1 MSWLPTS
8 KKELEDHQ
16 YIDAVV
22 LPRTSDIGNFEV
34 HRALPSKER
43 QMVGPFI
50 FWDQMGPGEFLSGSG
65 LDVRPHP
72 HIGLSTIT
80 YLFKGTMDHKD
91 SLGNDVRIAPGDIN
105 LMSAGGGI
113 VHSERT
119 GEDIRQLPSELF
131 GIQSWIA
138 QPKKYEESKPSF
150 QNISSNEITKIDSG
164 GVHGKVLFG
173 ELDGLKSSIDSQ
185 WATLYLDV
193 TIEAKNKFN
202 IPPTFIERA
211 IYIISG
217 NAYFQE
223 TKIPLNTL
231 IILKP
236 SVSITLQA
244 TRRTR
249 LLVLGGEPMDGPR
262 YIYWNFVSSRKDKI
276 EDAKNKWLQGKFPL
290 IINDKDEFIPLPE

>member
-8 KKELEDHQ
+8 KKELEDNQ

-34 HRALPSKER
+34 HRALPSKEK

-150 QNISSNEITKIDSG
+150 QNISSNEITKIDSA
-164 GVHGKVLFG
+164 GVNGKVLFG

-217 NAYFQE
+217 NAYIHE

-231 IILKP
+231 IVLKP

-290 IINDKDEFIPLPE
+290 IINDNEEFIPLP

>member
-8 KKELEDHQ
+8 KKELEDNQ

-119 GEDIRQLPSELF
+119 GEDVRKLPSELF

-150 QNISSNEITKIDSG
+150 QNISSNDIT
-164 GVHGKVLFG
+164 
-173 ELDGLKSSIDSQ
+173 
-185 WATLYLDV
+185 
-193 TIEAKNKFN
+193 
-202 IPPTFIERA
+202 
-211 IYIISG
+211 
-217 NAYFQE
+217 
-223 TKIPLNTL
+223 
-231 IILKP
+231 
-236 SVSITLQA
+236 
-244 TRRTR
+244 
-249 LLVLGGEPMDGPR
+249 
-262 YIYWNFVSSRKDKI
+262 
-276 EDAKNKWLQGKFPL
+276 
-290 IINDKDEFIPLPE
+290 

>member
-8 KKELEDHQ
+8 KKKLEDNQ
-16 YIDAVV
+16 FIDTII

-34 HRALPSKER
+34 HRALPSKEK

-50 FWDQMGPGEFLSGSG
+50 FWDQMGPGEFLSGTG

-91 SLGNDVRIAPGDIN
+91 SLGNDVRIRPGDIN
-105 LMSAGGGI
+105 LMSAGRGI

-119 GEDIRQLPSELF
+119 GQDIRQLPTELF

-138 QPKKYEESKPSF
+138 QPKKYEESKPLF
-150 QNISSNEITKIDSG
+150 QNVCSQEITKIDSG

-173 ELDGLKSSIDSQ
+173 ELDGLKSSIESQ

-193 TIEAKNKFN
+193 IIEAKNKFN
-202 IPPTFIERA
+202 IPPTYAERA

-217 NAYFQE
+217 DAYFDD
-223 TKIPLNTL
+223 TKLPLNTL

-236 SVSITLQA
+236 SINISLKA
-244 TRRTR
+244 TKLTR

-262 YIYWNFVSSRKDKI
+262 YIYWNFVSSRKDQI
-276 EDAKNKWLQGKFPL
+276 EDAKNKWLNGNFPL
-290 IINDKDEFIPLPE
+290 IIDDKEEFIPLP

>member
-8 KKELEDHQ
+8 KKKLEDDRH
-16 YIDAVV
+16 IDAII

-34 HRALPSKER
+34 RRALPSKEK

-50 FWDQMGPGEFLSGSG
+50 FWDQMGPGEFLSGAG

-91 SLGNDVRIAPGDIN
+91 SLGNDVRIEPGDIN

-119 GEDIRQLPSELF
+119 GQDIRQLPSELF

-138 QPKKYEESKPSF
+138 QPKKYEDAEPSF
-150 QNISSNEITKIDSG
+150 QNICSKEITKIDSK
-164 GVHGKVLFG
+164 GVKGKLLFG
-173 ELDGLKSSIDSQ
+173 ELDGLKSSIDAQ
-185 WATLYLDV
+185 WGTLYLDV
-193 TIEAKNKFN
+193 TIEEKNKFN

-211 IYIISG
+211 IYLISG
-217 NAYFQE
+217 NANILG
-223 TKIPLNTL
+223 TKLPLNTL
-231 IILKP
+231 IVLKP
-236 SVSITLQA
+236 SLDITLEA
-244 TRRTR
+244 TECTR

-276 EDAKNKWLQGKFPL
+276 EDAKNKWLHGNFPL
-290 IINDKDEFIPLPE
+290 IRTDKQEFIPLP

>member
-1 MSWLPTS
+1 MILA
-8 KKELEDHQ
+8 
-16 YIDAVV
+16 I
-22 LPRTSDIGNFEV
+22 EV

-43 QMVGPFI
+43 QMVGHLF
-50 FWDQMGPGEFLSGSG
+50 SGIKWVPIPLQVG
-65 LDVRPHP
+65 FRCETAPAYWV
-72 HIGLSTIT
+72 ITIT

-105 LMSAGGGI
+105 LMSAW
-113 VHSERT
+113 VEEFLHSERT
-119 GEDIRQLPSELF
+119 GEDVRKLPSELF

-138 QPKKYEESKPSF
+138 QPKNMRSLSRHFKTYLQMILLRLIVECPWK
-150 QNISSNEITKIDSG
+150 SSIWRT
-164 GVHGKVLFG
+164 
-173 ELDGLKSSIDSQ
+173 DGLKSSIDSQ

-193 TIEAKNKFN
+193 TIEEKNKFN

-217 NAYFQE
+217 SVFHE

-231 IILKP
+231 IVLKP

-262 YIYWNFVSSRKDKI
+262 YIYWNFVSSRKIKLKI
-276 EDAKNKWLQGKFPL
+276 KNKWLQGKFPL
-290 IINDKDEFIPLPE
+290 IINDKEEFIPLP

>member
-8 KKELEDHQ
+8 KKKLEDNQ

-34 HRALPSKER
+34 HRALPSKDR

-50 FWDQMGPGEFLSGSG
+50 FWDQMGPGEFLSGTG

-91 SLGNDVRIAPGDIN
+91 SLGNDIRIEPGDIN

-119 GEDIRQLPSELF
+119 GQDIRELPSELF

-138 QPKKYEESKPSF
+138 QPKKYEDSKPSF
-150 QNISSNEITKIDSG
+150 QNICSKEITKIDGG

-193 TIEAKNKFN
+193 TIEAKNKFK
-202 IPPTFIERA
+202 IPPTYIERA
-211 IYIISG
+211 IYVISG
-217 NAYFQE
+217 NAYIHK
-223 TKIPLNTL
+223 TKLPLNKL

-236 SVSITLQA
+236 SVNITIEA
-244 TRRTR
+244 TKRTR

-276 EDAKNKWLQGKFPL
+276 EDAKNKWLQGNFPS
-290 IINDKDEFIPLPE
+290 IINDKEEFIPLP

>member
-8 KKELEDHQ
+8 KKEVEDNQ

-22 LPRTSDIGNFEV
+22 HPRTSDIGNFEV

-50 FWDQMGPGEFLSGSG
+50 FWDLMGPGEFLSGSG

-119 GEDIRQLPSELF
+119 GEDVRKLPSELF

-150 QNISSNEITKIDSG
+150 QNISSNDITKIDSG

-185 WATLYLDV
+185 WATLL
-193 TIEAKNKFN
+193 
-202 IPPTFIERA
+202 
-211 IYIISG
+211 S
-217 NAYFQE
+217 
-223 TKIPLNTL
+223 L
-231 IILKP
+231 IHI
-236 SVSITLQA
+236 
-244 TRRTR
+244 
-249 LLVLGGEPMDGPR
+249 
-262 YIYWNFVSSRKDKI
+262 
-276 EDAKNKWLQGKFPL
+276 
-290 IINDKDEFIPLPE
+290 